1 MKKTIETQVT
11 IEEMKNYIKENG
23 WCHLVRE
30 LNYDGNSTEEAIE
43 YVYDQHTLTK
53 EEFVEKYFA

>member
-1 MKKTIETQVT
+1 MKKTTETMVT

-30 LNYDGNSTEEAIE
+30 LNFDGNSLDEALE

-53 EEFVEKYFA
+53 EEFYNKYFA